1 MYLSSAQA
9 SYTISRNNTA
19 SVQISLRPLTG
30 ALLGIAINSTSN
42 TSSSHT
48 YSNLSAGYYIFQID
62 GTFTTINYQS
72 DPYACPYDPS
82 FPDTKL
88 LFAPCL
94 SNSASASSASSS
106 GMPIEQIALIGAC
119 AGVFV
124 VSAVGLL
131 IYLLKAKA
139 SNVTP

>member
-1 MYLSSAQA
+1 MLDTRSS
-9 SYTISRNNTA
+9 
-19 SVQISLRPLTG
+19 
-30 ALLGIAINSTSN
+30 
-42 TSSSHT
+42 
-48 YSNLSAGYYIFQID
+48 
-62 GTFTTINYQS
+62 TTVSYQS

-88 LFAPCL
+88 LFAPCF
-94 SNSASASSASSS
+94 STASPASATASSSPS
-106 GMPIEQIALIGAC
+106 GMPIGHIILIGAC
-119 AGVFV
+119 SGVFV